1 MMDLDKGIRQLQNAG
16 AKITSQR
23 IAIMKLLEGRTDH
36 PSAEQLFLELKSE
49 HPTLSIAT
57 VYSTTQLLAQASM
70 LRILSIDEKK
80 VYFDP
85 NTTPHAHFMCREC
98 KKITDIPM
106 DFSRTADQIT
116 PDLGIAEV
124 DSTEVFYYGT
134 CSECRE
140 KDDDN
145 RMCG

>member
-1 MMDLDKGIRQLQNAG
+1 MMDVDKGIKQLQNAG

-23 IAIMKLLEGRTDH
+23 IAIMKLLVGRTDH

-85 NTTPHAHFMCREC
+85 NTSPHAHFMCRGC

-106 DFSRTADQIT
+106 DLSCTSEQIT
-116 PDLGIAEV
+116 QDLGIAEV

-134 CSECRE
+134 CSSCRDKE
-140 KDDDN
+140 NEESAGD
-145 RMCG
+145 